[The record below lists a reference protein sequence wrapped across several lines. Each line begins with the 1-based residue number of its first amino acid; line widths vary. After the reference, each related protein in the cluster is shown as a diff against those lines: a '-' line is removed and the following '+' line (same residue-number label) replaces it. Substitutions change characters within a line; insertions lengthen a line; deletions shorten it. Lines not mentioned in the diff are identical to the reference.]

1 MVGLLI
7 GLIPPVVLWTAL
19 LARVRTLRRGRTEH
33 ALGCTL
39 LACALAATL
48 QMPAVGA
55 WLVSIVE
62 APNAIQVAKHVLV
75 IVAAGAAR
83 EVVRSLAFP
92 GELAATGATR
102 RYALGASAVIGVVV
116 AYAASSI
123 GSDHTGG
130 LSGDAAAEP
139 SVSKYIYWL
148 IYLVFLAAT
157 LFAIARLCVW
167 FGRNA
172 PPGSLRTGLVFVGI
186 GSAAGLVYVGNRLTF
201 LVASLVTDVSAEL
214 AAASTRLSSAAIA
227 ISLVCLVA
235 GMVLPAARHL
245 PGLRRIRVLLSL
257 RRLRPLWVLLNE
269 ATPSIALQAPDRTNE
284 QAWWSL
290 VRLEARLYDRVVEIQ
305 DGLLAL
311 RAHSSSTSSPRAG
324 GRPDSAEAVAGWTI
338 SALAAKTSG
347 SRPSDLDY
355 IELPS
360 DGDLHDV
367 IQFLERIARALPRRY
382 VTPQLTGTN
391 S

>member
-19 LARVRTLRRGRTEH
+19 LARVRTLRRGRTER

-186 GSAAGLVYVGNRLTF
+186 GSIAGLVYVGNRLTF

-311 RAHSSSTSSPRAG
+311 RAHGSSTSSPRAG
-324 GRPDSAEAVAGWTI
+324 GRTDSAEAVARWTI
-338 SALAAKTSG
+338 SALAAKTGG
-347 SRPSDLDY
+347 SPTSDLDD
-355 IELPS
+355 IEFPS

-367 IQFLERIARALPRRY
+367 IQFLERVARALPRQHS
-382 VTPQLTGTN
+382 TPQLTGTN